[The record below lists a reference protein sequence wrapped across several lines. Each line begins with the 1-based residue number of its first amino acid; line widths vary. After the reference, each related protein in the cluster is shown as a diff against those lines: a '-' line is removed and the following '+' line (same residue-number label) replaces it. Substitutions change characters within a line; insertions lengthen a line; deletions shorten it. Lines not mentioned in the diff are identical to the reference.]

1 MKWGVNMEEEQ
12 HTEETDISELI
23 IEDYHGKGQEE
34 KLNDV
39 IITQCIICLMIALAF
54 VVINIFYS
62 KAAEIIFDRFLRL
75 TSMSIK
81 ESINDIIIQ
90 IKNAV

>member
-1 MKWGVNMEEEQ
+1 MKWGVYMEEEQ

-62 KAAEIIFDRFLRL
+62 KASEIIFDKFVQL
-75 TSMSIK
+75 TNMSLK
-81 ESINDIIIQ
+81 ESINEIIDQ
-90 IKNAV
+90 IRNAV